1 MNPLKKNKPAVHQQK
16 NDARRQQP
24 QQPNHWGLPFVL
36 ALFMHAILFIGLFF
50 VFQWN
55 TESTD
60 VVYAELWS
68 PSQMANVTPVT
79 PPKEVQKTEPPKE
92 EPEPEPEPEPAP
104 PPPPPPAKVEKP
116 VEQTP
121 DENVIRQQEEEKK
134 KLEEQKKLL
143 EQRQLE
149 EQKRLQEEQR
159 RLEEQKKLEEK
170 RLAEEKKRQE
180 EAQQRRREQA
190 RRLAQQM
197 QREQLKELQASS
209 QQNVAGVTVQAGG
222 PQSALYSSR
231 IIACIRPNIA
241 FAVAPNMKAGQYK
254 AVYEVHLLNDGRQAG
269 APRLLKASG
278 LPAFDQAVE
287 RAIRACNPFPN
298 HPTGNSPRTI
308 QLTFD
313 PVDSKR

>member
-16 NDARRQQP
+16 NDASRQQP

-92 EPEPEPEPEPAP
+92 EQEPEPEPEPA
-104 PPPPPPAKVEKP
+104 PPPPPAKVEKP

-159 RLEEQKKLEEK
+159 RLEEQKKLEEEK

-298 HPTGNSPRTI
+298 HPTGNPPRTI

>member
-1 MNPLKKNKPAVHQQK
+1 MNPLKKNKPAVTQPES
-16 NDARRQQP
+16 QQP
-24 QQPNHWGLPFVL
+24 RPKQQMQQPEGWGLPFVM
-36 ALFMHAILFIGLFF
+36 ALFVHAILFVGLFV

-55 TESTD
+55 TESTE

-68 PSQMANVTPVT
+68 PTQLANVAPNAPT
-79 PPKEVQKTEPPKE
+79 PKEPQPVKEEPIKE
-92 EPEPEPEPEPAP
+92 ESEPEPEPQPAP
-104 PPPPPPAKVEKP
+104 PPKA
-116 VEQTP
+116 EQPKEAQP
-121 DENVIRQQEEEKK
+121 DENTIEQQQEEQK
-134 KLEEQKKLL
+134 KLEEQTK
-143 EQRQLE
+143 LE

-159 RLEEQKKLEEK
+159 LQEQKRLEEEK
-170 RLAEEKKRQE
+170 RQAEEKKRQE

-190 RRLAQQM
+190 KRLAQQM
-197 QREQLKELQASS
+197 QREQMKELQASS

-241 FAVAPNMKAGQYK
+241 FAVSANMKPGQYK

-269 APRLLKASG
+269 APKLLKPSG
-278 LPAFDQAVE
+278 LPAFDSAVE
-287 RAIRACNPFPN
+287 RAIRACDPFPN
-298 HPTGNSPRTI
+298 HPTGNPPRTI

>member
-16 NDARRQQP
+16 NDASRQQP

-104 PPPPPPAKVEKP
+104 PPPPAKVEKP

-134 KLEEQKKLL
+134 KLVEQKKLE

-149 EQKRLQEEQR
+149 EQ
-159 RLEEQKKLEEK
+159 K

-298 HPTGNSPRTI
+298 HPTGNPPRTI